1 MDNFL
6 NGFVH
11 EFCPKIKTFFYQ
23 RFTQDLYQKKSFF
36 DILKR
41 KQSFLDLKNL
51 SFKKGQKMVFFQR
64 SQSMDFVQK
73 SKFLLSP
80 FLTEN
85 MSETIVF
92 RYFGKKNNHFETKK
106 LKFQQGLTKKHF
118 SKGLVNRFCPKI
130 ELFLTGVFHRNHIR
144 KDCLRYCG
152 KKRMILRGKN

>member
-1 MDNFL
+1 MNFVQKSKL
-6 NGFVH
+6 SFISVLH
-11 EFCPKIKTFFYQ
+11 RIYI
-23 RFTQDLYQKKSFF
+23 RKKSFF
-36 DILKR
+36 HILKR

-80 FLTEN
+80 FLTEI
-85 MSETIVF
+85 MSEKIVF
-92 RYFGKKNNHFETKK
+92 RYFGKKNNHFETNK
-106 LKFQQGLTKKHF
+106 LKLQQGLTKKHF
-118 SKGLVNRFCPKI
+118 LKGLVNRFCPKI

-144 KDCLRYCG
+144 KDCSRYCG

>member
-1 MDNFL
+1 MNFVQKSKL
-6 NGFVH
+6 SFISVLH
-11 EFCPKIKTFFYQ
+11 RIYIRKI
-23 RFTQDLYQKKSFF
+23 SFF
-36 DILKR
+36 DILER

-80 FLTEN
+80 FLTEI
-85 MSETIVF
+85 MSEKIVF

-118 SKGLVNRFCPKI
+118 LKGLVNRFCPKI